1 MSMSILARFKTI
13 MSSNI
18 NAMLDKMED
27 PSKMIDQLLRDLND
41 DLGKVRS
48 ETAGVMAEEQRAK
61 RALDE
66 CGEEISKYQAYAE
79 KAVLAG
85 NDADARQF
93 LTKKTHLTGQY
104 ASLQQAYQLAADNA
118 AKMRQMHDK
127 LVSQIGDLNSRR
139 DSIKAKIAVA
149 QTQEKINRMGESMS
163 GVQSGL
169 SDFARMEE
177 KANRMLD
184 EANARAEL
192 ARGDTTMED
201 LTAKYDG
208 APASEVEDEL
218 AALKAKLGK

>member
-1 MSMSILARFKTI
+1 MSILARFKTI

-93 LTKKTHLTGQY
+93 LTKKTQLASQY

-149 QTQEKINRMGESMS
+149 QTQEKINRMGESIS
-163 GVQSGL
+163 GAQSGL

-192 ARGDTTMED
+192 VRGDTTMED
-201 LTAKYDG
+201 LAAKYDD
-208 APASEVEDEL
+208 APSSEVEDEL